1 MSREDTFN
9 GAKNAFAFFGVYI
22 NNTAQE
28 IGMERALAL
37 FTKTCEAV
45 GIGLGKMGKQ
55 QAGDKVID
63 AMAAHS
69 LVRGDESLGAVN
81 EILEESPTL
90 VRFKCMRCP
99 AYEASLMAGMDKAVI
114 ERMCRNGAI
123 VGMDA
128 AVKQL
133 NPRLSYQLIRYRS
146 SADDFCEE
154 QISLA

>member
-1 MSREDTFN
+1 MASEDTFN
-9 GAKNAFAFFGVYI
+9 GAKNAFSFLGVYM

-28 IGMERALAL
+28 IGLERALAL
-37 FTKTCEAV
+37 FTKTCQAL
-45 GIGLGKMGKQ
+45 GIGLGKMKKE
-55 QAGDKVID
+55 QAGDTAID
-63 AMAAHS
+63 AQTAHS

-81 EILEESPTL
+81 EVLEESPTL

-99 AYEASLMAGMDKAVI
+99 AYEGAQMAGVDQAVI
-114 ERMCRNGAI
+114 ESMCRNGSIAA
-123 VGMDA
+123 MDA

-146 SADDFCEE
+146 GADDFCEE

>member
-1 MSREDTFN
+1 MSAEDTFN
-9 GAKNAFAFFGVYI
+9 GAKNAFSFLGVYM

-37 FTKTCEAV
+37 CTKTNEAL
-45 GIGLGKMGKQ
+45 GIGLGKMRKE
-55 QAGDKVID
+55 QAGDTVID
-63 AMAAHS
+63 AQTAHS
-69 LVRGDESLGAVN
+69 LVRGDESLGGVT
-81 EILEESPTL
+81 EVLEESPTL

-99 AYEASLMAGMDKAVI
+99 AYEGAQMAGLDQGVI
-114 ERMCRNGAI
+114 ESMCRNGAI
-123 VGMDA
+123 AGMDA

-146 SADDFCEE
+146 GADDFCEE